1 MTSEQ
6 QRQVTAAIET
16 LRLARRVVITTH
28 RNPDGDA
35 VGSVCA
41 LRNALVERGIAVRIL
56 LPTPAPSNLLW
67 IAGADDMEVFDAE
80 RHASVLA
87 SADTLVVLD
96 VNALARFEP
105 VASAMRDAP
114 GRIICIDHH
123 VHPETFAHVQCTD
136 TDAPATCSML
146 FDIIGELN
154 GGSAWSQAV
163 AEPLYV
169 GIMTDTGNFRFPRT
183 TETTHRMIAAL
194 IGAGA
199 DPVRAYDEIFNRSTV
214 QRLNMLGEALCSLR
228 TFYDGQVCVMVV
240 THADLLRHGCTSEDV
255 DGFVQHTLAIAGVG
269 MGIMI
274 VELDNQVKLSFR
286 SKGETYVRDLA
297 ASFGGGGHVYAAGA
311 RVVDVPL
318 DDVVAQAITKAEA
331 YVSTGS
337 ISHGV

>member
-1 MTSEQ
+1 MISEQ
-6 QRQVTAAIET
+6 QRQFAAATET
-16 LRLARRVVITTH
+16 LRNAQRVVITTH

-41 LRNALVERGIAVRIL
+41 LRNALLERGIAARVI

-67 IAGADDMEVFDAE
+67 IAGAADMEVFDAE
-80 RHASVLA
+80 RHASVFA
-87 SADTLVVLD
+87 SADTLFVLD
-96 VNALARFEP
+96 VNALERFEP

-123 VHPETFAHVQCTD
+123 VHPEAFAHVQCTD

-146 FDIIGELN
+146 FDILKELN
-154 GGSAWSQAV
+154 GGPMFSRAV

-183 TETTHRMIAAL
+183 TQTTHRMIAAL
-194 IGAGA
+194 IEAGA
-199 DPVRAYDEIFNRSTV
+199 DPVRSYDEIFNRSTV

-240 THADLLRHGCTSEDV
+240 TYADLLRYGCTSEDV

-297 ASFGGGGHVYAAGA
+297 ATFGGGGHVYAAGA

-318 DDVVAQAITKAEA
+318 DDVVAQVITRAGS
-331 YVSTGS
+331 YVPTGS
-337 ISHGV
+337 TSH